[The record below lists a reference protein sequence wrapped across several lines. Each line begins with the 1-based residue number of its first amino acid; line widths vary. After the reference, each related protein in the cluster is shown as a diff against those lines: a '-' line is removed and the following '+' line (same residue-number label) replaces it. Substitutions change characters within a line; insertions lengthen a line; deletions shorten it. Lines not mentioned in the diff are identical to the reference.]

1 MDSSIEQIAQAFSG
15 HRFAEAYPHLAQ
27 DVRWVSVGGSTLRG
41 RDAVIEACEQS
52 SEYLSQVTTEF
63 RRFKTVVGSDAVAVD
78 TLAEY
83 VDADKQSSVVASCD
97 IYDFVNGEVKTITS
111 YTVEV
116 SAE

>member
-1 MDSSIEQIAQAFSG
+1 MDLSIEQIAQAFSG
-15 HRFAEAYPHLAQ
+15 HRFAEVYPHFAQ
-27 DVRWVSVGGSTLRG
+27 DVQWVSVGGSTLHG

-63 RRFKTVVGSDAVAVD
+63 RKFRTVVGSDAVVVD

-83 VDADKQSSVVASCD
+83 VDGDKQSSVVASCD
-97 IYDFVNGEVKTITS
+97 IYDFVSGELEAITS

-116 SAE
+116 GAE